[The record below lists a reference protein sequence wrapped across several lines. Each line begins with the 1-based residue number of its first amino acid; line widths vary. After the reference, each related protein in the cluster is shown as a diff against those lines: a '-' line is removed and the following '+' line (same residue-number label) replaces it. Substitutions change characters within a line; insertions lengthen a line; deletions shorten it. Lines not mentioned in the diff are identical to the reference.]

1 MQMIR
6 AYSGDEEAVRLW
18 KKYDRLS
25 WAKLSGLY
33 LSHDS
38 LVGKDRE
45 VMLQVY
51 IARRRKQ
58 QQDEK
63 AKKTDAKEKR
73 KAKDSENLSS
83 LTEIREII
91 TNATPSK
98 FNQGV
103 VFWAVIGAFVFGLI
117 SALTGVVAVLP
128 ALRSWIKW

>member
-6 AYSGDEEAVRLW
+6 AYSGDEEATRLW
-18 KKYDRLS
+18 KKYDSLS
-25 WAKLSGLY
+25 WAKLSEIY

-63 AKKTDAKEKR
+63 AKKTAAKEKR
-73 KAKDSENLSS
+73 KAKDSANLSS
-83 LTEIREII
+83 LTDIRGII
-91 TNATPSK
+91 AATPSK